1 MSKDEGKREII
12 FQMTMR
18 FARELTEKD
27 LLSKEEYALFDT
39 RMQQKWAPKIGS
51 LFTDIN
57 LL

>member
-1 MSKDEGKREII
+1 MSKDEEKREII

-18 FARELTEKD
+18 CARELTEKG
-27 LLSKEEYALFDT
+27 LLSKEEYAQFDT
-39 RMQQKWAPKIGS
+39 RMQQKWRPKIGG

>member
-18 FARELTEKD
+18 CARELTEKG
-27 LLSKEEYALFDT
+27 LLSKEEYAQFDT
-39 RMQQKWAPKIGS
+39 RMQQKWEPKIGG

>member
-18 FARELTEKD
+18 CARELTEKG
-27 LLSKEEYALFDT
+27 LLSKEEYARFDT
-39 RMQQKWAPKIGS
+39 RMQQKCGPKIGG

>member
-18 FARELTEKD
+18 CARELTEKG
-27 LLSKEEYALFDT
+27 LLSKAEYAQFDT
-39 RMQQKWAPKIGS
+39 RMQQKWGPKIGG